1 MRPRA
6 QWRTDMATI
15 DPAELVFVDE
25 CGTHTPGDPPP
36 SPGTPRH
43 PGGWGGAT

>member
-1 MRPRA
+1 
-6 QWRTDMATI
+6 MATI

-36 SPGTPRH
+36 SAGTPRH
-43 PGGWGGAT
+43 PGGRGGAT